1 MTKRLAILLNVL
13 CLLALVAGQA
23 LSAPARPIVLVFETS
38 QGEGASRLM
47 AAAATKA
54 IRTYLRETQRVE
66 ATIFD
71 RESPA
76 VTRAILDKKLTPDQ
90 VASYSTEPERRKVA
104 EILGFPYACGS
115 EITLK
120 DQAVAIKIWVAR
132 AGGRADERWEA
143 TGQATSS
150 GAGEM
155 DINNTVQ
162 SAASGAVNSV
172 ARRAFAALPV
182 VSQPDPSVE
191 GASGAIEPEPTA
203 GGSVP
208 TAADLASDA
217 ERNLKAGNIALAIQ
231 QYGRAVDA
239 DPTNPALRLKLAEA
253 YSARGMYDEAD
264 SQIQKAQRYGASEEA
279 VEAARERLKK
289 LRAGEDA
296 EEGSQPKPVKPA
308 EPARKEEPVTS
319 FVMSKP
325 DPAVAKILEGDKLWG
340 QGKPD
345 EAADAYREAIKLN
358 PRDWRAWERLAV
370 VNASMSLFVESRR
383 ALESL
388 RQVQPSPNPRTIES
402 RYDMLRKAFDKHFNA
417 LLNQYDENAK
427 KFADKSIARENYYN
441 EAKGLALRLEA
452 MAKFL
457 DTIDVPESRKAANT
471 RRSLACGLMAQAAA
485 SLTDFLETNSS
496 TAKANAA
503 VFASQARKELMEAEK
518 LEAASTTVDQ

>member
-1 MTKRLAILLNVL
+1 MIKRLFMLLGALCLFAGSSGSVL
-13 CLLALVAGQA
+13 CVA
-23 LSAPARPIVLVFETS
+23 ARPIVLVFETS
-38 QGEGASRLM
+38 QGEGASRL
-47 AAAATKA
+47 AASAATKA

-66 ATIFD
+66 ATIFE

-76 VTRAILDKKLTPDQ
+76 VTRAILERKITPDQ
-90 VASYSTEPERRKVA
+90 VASYSSEAERRKAA
-104 EILGFPYACGS
+104 EILGFAYACGS
-115 EITLK
+115 EITIK
-120 DQAVAIKIWVAR
+120 EQAVSVKIWVAK
-132 AGGRADERWEA
+132 AGGRADERWDA
-143 TGQATSS
+143 VGQATSS

-155 DINNTVQ
+155 DINNAVQ
-162 SAASGAVNSV
+162 SAASGAVNAV
-172 ARRAFAALPV
+172 ARKAFAGLPV
-182 VSQPDPSVE
+182 VAQPDASAD
-191 GASGAIEPEPTA
+191 GTSGAIEPETP
-203 GGSVP
+203 GGAPPSS
-208 TAADLASDA
+208 ADLASDA
-217 ERNLKAGNIALAIQ
+217 ERNLRAGNIALAIQ

-253 YSARGMYDEAD
+253 YSARGMFDEAE
-264 SQIQKAQRYGASEEA
+264 SEIQKAQRYGASEDA
-279 VEAARERLKK
+279 VTAARDRLKK
-289 LRAGEDA
+289 LRSGEEPDDGA
-296 EEGSQPKPVKPA
+296 QTKPVKPA
-308 EPARKEEPVTS
+308 EPPKKEEPATS
-319 FVMSKP
+319 FVMSRP
-325 DPAVAKILEGDKLWG
+325 DPAVAKIVEGDKLWG

-402 RYDMLRKAFDKHFNA
+402 RYDMLRKAFDKHFTA

-427 KFADKSIARENYYN
+427 KFTDKSIARENYYN

-485 SLTDFLETNSS
+485 SLTDFLETNSN
-496 TAKANAA
+496 TAKSNAA
-503 VFASQARKELMEAEK
+503 VFASQARKELQEAER
-518 LEAASTTVDQ
+518 LEAAATTVNQ